1 MRRARLDLVNQNDQ
15 RPVECMPSKN
25 PKCATIVKLT
35 TTLQDLMKDSQ
46 KQRLERIVCNDI
58 THGKESNPIQCVND
72 LDEANEPDYYTY
84 VKYNIETKAKIPL
97 DRDISTL
104 QVLFLFHLTLNEY
117 TVC

>member
-72 LDEANEPDYYTY
+72 LDEANEPDDYTY
-84 VKYNIETKAKIPL
+84 VKHNIETKANDILKL
-97 DRDISTL
+97 NYHTRTDRLVISFFMIS
-104 QVLFLFHLTLNEY
+104 VI
-117 TVC
+117 